1 MTMKQMRILLGAV
14 LTLAWMAPSHAQRGP
29 YPSAP
34 VRVVVGFPP
43 GGGVDVVARMIGQR
57 MPGVWGQHVVVDNRP
72 GAASVLATRLVTAA
86 APDGYTVLIN
96 SNTMIVNQ
104 VGNPNA
110 GIDVERQLL
119 PILNVAWQPNIIVAA
134 AALPAGTLAEVI
146 ALSRTRKLSFGSPGH
161 GSMGHL
167 AAAYLFNILA
177 KSDILHVPYSGAAPA
192 LTAAISGQVEL
203 AGMTLPPAVPHV
215 KAGRVK
221 AIAVTSAKRALT
233 LPEIPT
239 VAESGFLGYEVNV
252 FSGFFM
258 PAGTPKPVADR
269 FYEAVLKVMAMA
281 EVKEQL
287 ATLGFEP
294 ADTSHQEFRRL
305 VSDEVRKWAKVLAAT
320 NIKFE

>member
-239 VAESGFLGYEVNV
+239 VAESGCPGYEVNV

>member
-1 MTMKQMRILLGAV
+1 MTRTQILLAV
-14 LTLAWMAPSHAQRGP
+14 AVALAWIAPSHAQRGP
-29 YPSAP
+29 YPSGP

-43 GGGVDVVARMIGQR
+43 GGGVDVVARLIGQR
-57 MPGVWGQHVVVDNRP
+57 MPGVWGQNVVVDNRP
-72 GAASVLATRLVTAA
+72 GAASVLATRLVAAA
-86 APDGYTVLIN
+86 APDGYTILIN

-110 GIDVERQLL
+110 GFDVERQLL

-134 AALPAGTLAEVI
+134 IALPASSLSDVI
-146 ALSRTRKLSFGSPGH
+146 ALSRKRKLSFGSPGH

-177 KSDILHVPYSGAAPA
+177 KSDILHVPYAGAAPA
-192 LTAAISGQVEL
+192 LTAAVGGQVEL

-221 AIAVTSAKRALT
+221 PIAVTSAKRAST
-233 LPEIPT
+233 LPDVPT
-239 VAESGFLGYEVNV
+239 VAESGFPGYEVNV

-258 PAGTPKPVADR
+258 PAGTPKLAVDR
-269 FYEAVLKVMAMA
+269 FYQAVLKVMTMA

-294 ADTSHQEFRRL
+294 ADTSHDEFRRL
-305 VSDEVRKWAKVLAAT
+305 VSEEVRKWAKVLAAT